1 MNKEQLN
8 SILKRLKDGNLSV
21 DEAAILIHN
30 LQPIDA
36 IGSTKLERPNMPQRL
51 EPRSSTGSGCVY

>member
-1 MNKEQLN
+1 MNREQLN

-30 LQPIDA
+30 LQPVDA
-36 IGSTKLERPNMPQRL
+36 IGSVKLERPNMPQRIISVNNIQG
-51 EPRSSTGSGCVY
+51 E